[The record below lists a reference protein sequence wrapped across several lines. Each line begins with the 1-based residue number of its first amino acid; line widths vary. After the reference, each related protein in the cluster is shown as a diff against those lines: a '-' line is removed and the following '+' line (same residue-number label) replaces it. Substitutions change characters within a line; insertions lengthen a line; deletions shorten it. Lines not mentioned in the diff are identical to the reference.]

1 MSGRKFVLIMLLV
14 VITISLTSA
23 ALDVKAMVPDYE
35 YQTWSIGS
43 AWDEAGNTR
52 ITDTWSGSIWPAV
65 RRYEYSDGRPE
76 RTLINLRV
84 FKRNPGSVSG
94 TYYRFSGELPHPW
107 NAHDPLTV
115 TLKSEPYYTCDVTF
129 IFEKKDKVEASEV
142 DGVERTRWN
151 MDYTADVCGAT
162 ITSSGYMYN
171 YELTYE

>member
-35 YQTWSIGS
+35 YQRWSIRA
-43 AWDEAGNTR
+43 AWDGAGTTF
-52 ITDTWSGSIWPAV
+52 ITTTGWPANV
-65 RRYEYSDGRPE
+65 GRYEYSDGRPE

-84 FKRNPGSVSG
+84 IKGR
-94 TYYRFSGELPHPW
+94 TYSFYGLLPHPW
-107 NAHDPLTV
+107 NAKDPLTV
-115 TLKSEPYYTCDVTF
+115 TLKSGPYYTCDVTF